1 MLPVFSRQCLFCRLL
16 LLLVLQGDCPSENN
30 QECMRVAFVFFF
42 FFLSFAVCYYLSCP
56 QQKSERFS

>member
-42 FFLSFAVCYYLSCP
+42 FFPFFCCVLLLELSP
-56 QQKSERFS
+56 TEI